1 MNPNILCI
9 GIIALNKR
17 RERGEGMLLRGET
30 GQVDKCFEYSIEWD
44 IVAGNQS

>member
-1 MNPNILCI
+1 MSDVVRNGGKLRAGMNPNVLCI

-30 GQVDKCFEYSIEWD
+30 
-44 IVAGNQS
+44 